1 MNTLLLLS
9 SGITITLAH
18 RAILRTLNVHVIEKF
33 DKHLLVTIILGT
45 IFLYCQIT
53 EYKYGITFR

>member
-9 SGITITLAH
+9 SGLTITLAH
-18 RAILRTLNVHVIEKF
+18 RALLQSTNYTFINNF
-33 DKHLLVTIILGT
+33 DKHLLATIILGVT
-45 IFLYCQIT
+45 FLCCQGI